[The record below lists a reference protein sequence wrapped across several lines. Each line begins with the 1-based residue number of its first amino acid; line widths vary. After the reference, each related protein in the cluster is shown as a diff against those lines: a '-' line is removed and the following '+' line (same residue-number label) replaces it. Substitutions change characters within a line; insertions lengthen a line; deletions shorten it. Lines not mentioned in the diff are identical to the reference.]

1 MEGNDTGVEEKIFV
15 TKAASALISVKSHNR
30 QLSMAVERGKK
41 VAVQAKT
48 DTDQWHLKLQA
59 IRYQQHNLNSKIA
72 QCQDFKSTVESLELI
87 SELDFEATAPNDLKV
102 GLDEDNRAHK
112 LMINRLEYELRLR
125 KRLVGE
131 HQELL
136 NRRKALADVVNKRA
150 ESLQGLR
157 KHISTLKASL
167 EPIQAVVGNQSAISL
182 PVLLE
187 RSSRLPSA
195 LYCIFHQ
202 LAGFKFSRDVGDIE
216 VEVLGDVE
224 NAPESPALNQD
235 TANLSTLEGDVDD
248 SGDDEPPQKRLRTP
262 SPANLSQQP
271 HPLSVQ
277 LVLKDPAGDLAVVFR
292 FHAISQGSVGG
303 VIGTGLVGVTTQ
315 EPALQGTLHDLYGPD
330 PLGSTLPLAMQAWHP
345 YAWAQVMSGTVFV
358 PRQQAPVGVV
368 LGMGATGEPGV
379 HVLDL
384 IRRIRLRVSASAA
397 LRTQLAQL
405 TKLIIP
411 VSQDTCPF
419 PSPSSDVK
427 LDAFEELHEPP
438 QTLSPPPVVSVGSR
452 FFKARFSHSA
462 GVDLESIIH
471 VSPEY
476 PTRSPEHFLRFPQHP
491 MRDANQHINHL
502 RAMERE
508 VNAHTNDFT
517 PRSERASTLS
527 YQVLYLEVMLGV
539 YVQTELTESSPGNM
553 VSVRASFGRDRQKP
567 LVFNRT
573 NNVFEERR

>member
-1 MEGNDTGVEEKIFV
+1 MLSTNEPRVF
-15 TKAASALISVKSHNR
+15 KACESTSRHSRRLWSPSR
-30 QLSMAVERGKK
+30 R
-41 VAVQAKT
+41 
-48 DTDQWHLKLQA
+48 WWA
-59 IRYQQHNLNSKIA
+59 IRVLLVCPCCSSAALACHPHSTAYSTNSLA
-72 QCQDFKSTVESLELI
+72 SNSLEVMLQSI
-87 SELDFEATAPNDLKV
+87 CHSTHAYMH
-102 GLDEDNRAHK
+102 AH
-112 LMINRLEYELRLR
+112 
-125 KRLVGE
+125 
-131 HQELL
+131 
-136 NRRKALADVVNKRA
+136 
-150 ESLQGLR
+150 
-157 KHISTLKASL
+157 
-167 EPIQAVVGNQSAISL
+167 AIT
-182 PVLLE
+182 
-187 RSSRLPSA
+187 RITCCMA
-195 LYCIFHQ
+195 
-202 LAGFKFSRDVGDIE
+202 DVGDIE